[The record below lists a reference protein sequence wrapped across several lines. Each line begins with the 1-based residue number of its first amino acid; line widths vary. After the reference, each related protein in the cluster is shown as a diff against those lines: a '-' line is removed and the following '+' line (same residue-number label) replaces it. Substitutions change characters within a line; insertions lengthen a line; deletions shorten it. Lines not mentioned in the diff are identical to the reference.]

1 VKSRDEKPPR
11 HAADQTEVI
20 YLLDLHRRAFDN
32 PRRRARKPCRDMDL
46 HPFRKSDMHLSP
58 LQCHSTGT
66 TFRRQMPV
74 LVLMF
79 TLASALPAS
88 AQKVTT
94 VEGLSFEQTLVQLA
108 NPLGARPIGQSIGL
122 TTALEIATQPLSS
135 SSGGMVFKLDPAT
148 GLLARVS
155 STFGPSFAERALTAG
170 EGQVSIGATFSA
182 SSYDRLSKFG
192 LNNLPLGSITASNPA
207 NARVGTGDFHLT
219 SKTLAMAGTVGLAP
233 NVDVAVIVPMIST
246 TLQAVTTQVDG
257 TGKFIRGAE
266 TNTKFSGIGDI
277 AAVLKVKA
285 AKLPGPEIP
294 DPGGLALMLSMRLP
308 TGSRENL
315 RGLGVYR
322 TMASAAFSAGKG
334 PFKPHLSAGFEFW
347 SKSVDIPS
355 ASATGAL
362 VKVRHQV
369 QLAAGFE
376 IEAHPKVTLLLDF
389 LGQKIRNG
397 GENGVVSDPALSN
410 ASGISSIQS
419 LVVLPEGILKGI
431 LVPGI
436 KVNLKGKL
444 LLSLNALVTLKN
456 NGLHSKVT
464 PVVGLN
470 LGL

>member
-1 VKSRDEKPPR
+1 MVWHSIIR
-11 HAADQTEVI
+11 ADAQ
-20 YLLDLHRRAFDN
+20 
-32 PRRRARKPCRDMDL
+32 PARCATHL
-46 HPFRKSDMHLSP
+46 HPNRKSDMHFSLAQGHP
-58 LQCHSTGT
+58 RGT
-66 TFRRQMPV
+66 TIRHYV
-74 LVLMF
+74 LVVMIL
-79 TLASALPAS
+79 TLVSAVPAR

-94 VEGLSFEQTLVQLA
+94 VEDLTFEQTLVQLA
-108 NPLGARPIGQSIGL
+108 NPLGLRPIGESIAL
-122 TTALEIATQPLSS
+122 TTALEIATQPLANPA
-135 SSGGMVFKLDPAT
+135 GGMVFKLDPAT

-155 STFGPSFAERALTAG
+155 STFGPSFGERALTAG
-170 EGQVSIGATFSA
+170 EGKIGIAATFSA
-182 SSYDRLSKFG
+182 TSYDKLSKFA
-192 LNNLPLGSITASNPA
+192 LNDLPLGSVTASNPA

-219 SKTLAMAGTVGLAP
+219 SKTLTMAGTIGIASK
-233 NVDVAVIVPMIST
+233 VDVAVIVPLIT
-246 TLQAVTTQVDG
+246 ATLEATTTQVDG
-257 TGKFIRGAE
+257 NGRFIRLAE
-266 TNTKFSGIGDI
+266 TNSQFSGIGDM
-277 AAVLKVKA
+277 AAVFKVKA

-294 DPGGLALMLSMRLP
+294 DPGGLAFLITMRLP

-334 PFKPHLSAGFEFW
+334 PFKPHVSGGFEFW
-347 SKSVDIPS
+347 SKSVDVPT
-355 ASATGAL
+355 ATATGGL

-369 QLAAGFE
+369 VLNAGFE

-389 LGQKIRNG
+389 LGQKIRKG
-397 GENGVVSDPALSN
+397 GEVGIVSDPVPAN
-410 ASGISSIQS
+410 PNGISSIQS
-419 LVVLPEGILKGI
+419 LVDLPEGILKGI

>member
-1 VKSRDEKPPR
+1 MHFSL
-11 HAADQTEVI
+11 AQG
-20 YLLDLHRRAFDN
+20 
-32 PRRRARKPCRDMDL
+32 
-46 HPFRKSDMHLSP
+46 HP
-58 LQCHSTGT
+58 TGT
-66 TFRRQMPV
+66 TIRRNVPV
-74 LVLMF
+74 LVMIL
-79 TLASALPAS
+79 TLAYAAPTW

-94 VEGLSFEQTLVQLA
+94 VEGLTFEQTLVQLA
-108 NPLGARPIGQSIGL
+108 NPLGARPIGESIGL

-155 STFGPSFAERALTAG
+155 TTFGPSFAERALTAG
-170 EGQVSIGATFSA
+170 EGEVAIAATFSA
-182 SSYDRLSKFG
+182 TSYDKLSKFG
-192 LNNLPLGSITASNPA
+192 LNALPLGSVTSSNPS

-219 SKTLAMAGTVGLAP
+219 SKTLTMAGTVGVGSK
-233 NVDVAVIVPMIST
+233 VDVAVIVPLIT
-246 TLQAVTTQVDG
+246 ATLEAVSTQVDG
-257 TGKFIRGAE
+257 NGRVIRIAE
-266 TNTKFSGIGDI
+266 TNTKFSGIGDM

-294 DPGGLALMLSMRLP
+294 DPGGLALMLTMRLP

-322 TMASAAFSAGKG
+322 TMASAAFSMGKG
-334 PFKPHLSAGFEFW
+334 PFKPHFSGGFEFW
-347 SKSVDIPS
+347 SKSVDLPT
-355 ASATGAL
+355 ATATGGL

-397 GENGVVSDPALSN
+397 GEDGVVSDPVPAN
-410 ASGISSIQS
+410 ANGISSIQS
-419 LVVLPEGILKGI
+419 LVLLPEGILKGI

-444 LLSLNALVTLKN
+444 LLSLNALVTTKN

>member
-1 VKSRDEKPPR
+1 MIWTFACAVP
-11 HAADQTEVI
+11 
-20 YLLDLHRRAFDN
+20 
-32 PRRRARKPCRDMDL
+32 AR
-46 HPFRKSDMHLSP
+46 
-58 LQCHSTGT
+58 
-66 TFRRQMPV
+66 
-74 LVLMF
+74 
-79 TLASALPAS
+79 

-94 VEGLSFEQTLVQLA
+94 VEDLTFEQTLVQLA
-108 NPLGARPIGQSIGL
+108 NPLGQRPIGESIGL

-135 SSGGMVFKLDPAT
+135 ASGGMVFKLDPAT

-155 STFGPSFAERALTAG
+155 TTFGPSFAERALTAG
-170 EGQVSIGATFSA
+170 EGQVAIAAAFSA
-182 SSYDRLSKFG
+182 TSYDKLSKFG
-192 LNNLPLGSITASNPA
+192 LNNLPLGSVTASNPA

-219 SKTLAMAGTVGLAP
+219 SKTLTMSGTVGVAP
-233 NVDVAVIVPMIST
+233 NVDVAVIVPLITT
-246 TLQAVTTQVDG
+246 TLEAVTTQVDG
-257 TGKFIRGAE
+257 NGRVIRLAE
-266 TNTKFSGIGDI
+266 TNSQFSGIGDM

-285 AKLPGPEIP
+285 AKLPGPDIP
-294 DPGGLALMLSMRLP
+294 DPGGLAFILSMRLP

-322 TMASAAFSAGKG
+322 TMASAVFSAGKG
-334 PFKPHLSAGFEFW
+334 PFKPHASGGFEFW
-347 SKSVDIPS
+347 SKSVDIPT
-355 ASATGAL
+355 ATATGGL

-369 QLAAGFE
+369 QFAAGFE
-376 IEAHPKVTLLLDF
+376 VEAHPKVTLLLDF
-389 LGQKIRNG
+389 LAQKIRNG
-397 GENGVVSDPALSN
+397 GEVGVVSDPVPAN
-410 ASGISSIQS
+410 PNGISAIQS

>member
-1 VKSRDEKPPR
+1 MHFSL
-11 HAADQTEVI
+11 AQG
-20 YLLDLHRRAFDN
+20 
-32 PRRRARKPCRDMDL
+32 
-46 HPFRKSDMHLSP
+46 HP
-58 LQCHSTGT
+58 TGT
-66 TFRRQMPV
+66 AIRRQAPV
-74 LVLMF
+74 LVMIL
-79 TLASALPAS
+79 TLAGAAPAR

-94 VEGLSFEQTLVQLA
+94 VEGLTFEQTLVHLA
-108 NPLGARPIGQSIGL
+108 NPLGLRPIGESIGL

-155 STFGPSFAERALTAG
+155 STFGPSFAERALTSG
-170 EGQVSIGATFSA
+170 EGKVNIAATFSA
-182 SSYDRLSKFG
+182 TSYDKLSKFG
-192 LNNLPLGSITASNPA
+192 LNNLPLGSFTASNPA

-233 NVDVAVIVPMIST
+233 NVDVAVIVPLIT
-246 TLQAVTTQVDG
+246 ATLDAVTTQVDG
-257 TGKFIRGAE
+257 NGRVIRIAE
-266 TNTKFSGIGDI
+266 TNTKFSGIGDM

-294 DPGGLALMLSMRLP
+294 DPGGLALMLTMRLP

-322 TMASAAFSAGKG
+322 TLASAAFSAGKG
-334 PFKPHLSAGFEFW
+334 PFKPHFSGGFEFW
-347 SKSVDIPS
+347 SKSVDVPT

-369 QLAAGFE
+369 QFAAGFE

-389 LGQKIRNG
+389 LGQKIRKG
-397 GENGVVSDPALSN
+397 GEDGVVSDPAPAN
-410 ASGISSIQS
+410 VSGISSIQS
-419 LVVLPEGILKGI
+419 FVVLPEGILKGI

-444 LLSLNALVTLKN
+444 LLSLNALVTVKN